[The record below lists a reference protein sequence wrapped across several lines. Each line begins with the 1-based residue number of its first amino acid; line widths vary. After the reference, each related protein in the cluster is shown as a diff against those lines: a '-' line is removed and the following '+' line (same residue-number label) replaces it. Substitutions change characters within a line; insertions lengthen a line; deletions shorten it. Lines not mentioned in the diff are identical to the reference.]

1 MCRLIPNDRS
11 KGATVWE
18 DDPDMRE
25 MNVPHWENWLQC
37 IRSRQKPMSEIET
50 CVRSSS
56 VCILANLA
64 MRSKVRLDWDENNWT
79 VVQNTARPMLQEHYR
94 APWKLEV

>member
-1 MCRLIPNDRS
+1 
-11 KGATVWE
+11 
-18 DDPDMRE
+18 
-25 MNVPHWENWLQC
+25 
-37 IRSRQKPMSEIET
+37 
-50 CVRSSS
+50 
-56 VCILANLA
+56 